1 MDYVDQLFDCKVIP
15 NPSSHYFELHV
26 NSGSNEKIEVNL
38 YDING
43 KFLSKM
49 NAAKN
54 QSLRF
59 GSNLRPGTYMV
70 EVIQG
75 QQHQKI
81 YLIKQ

>member
-1 MDYVDQLFDCKVIP
+1 MDYVNQLFDCKVIP
-15 NPSSHYFELHV
+15 NPSSHYFELQV
-26 NSGSNEKIEVNL
+26 SSGSDEKIVVNL
-38 YDING
+38 YDIRG
-43 KFLSKM
+43 RLLAKM

-54 QSLRF
+54 QSLHF

-75 QQHQKI
+75 QQQQRI